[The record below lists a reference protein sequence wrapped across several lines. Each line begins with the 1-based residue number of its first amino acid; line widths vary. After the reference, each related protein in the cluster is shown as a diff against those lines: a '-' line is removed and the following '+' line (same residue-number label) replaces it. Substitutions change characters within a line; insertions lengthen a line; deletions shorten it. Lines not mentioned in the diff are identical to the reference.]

1 MNKLILSLLSAAAVL
16 SSAHAGEQKQVSAS
30 NALVCRYQSDLQ
42 TFILLNQGKSQ
53 AAVRALYQVLN
64 SEGRLMTAQAGTQV
78 EVLQPFTDGT
88 TQISFGGR
96 IGFIAQADLR

>member
-1 MNKLILSLLSAAAVL
+1 MRKKVLSLLSVAASV
-16 SSAHAGEQKQVSAS
+16 SFAHAGTPAQVGS

-42 TFILLNQGKSQ
+42 TFMLLNQGKSQ

-64 SEGRLMTAQAGTQV
+64 SEGRIMTAQSGTQV
-78 EVLQPFTDGT
+78 EVLPNFTDGT